1 MAKTYKTYKC
11 DPAKNTECSKTNC
24 HINGGECYLT
34 HNKKYEKKKCKYFDA
49 CPSATGWCLPRNPG
63 EDCVSFLLTHIERIR
78 RKNDEH

>member
-24 HINGGECYLT
+24 HINGGKCYLT

-49 CPSATGWCLPRNPG
+49 CPSAT
-63 EDCVSFLLTHIERIR
+63 
-78 RKNDEH
+78 

>member
-34 HNKKYEKKKCKYFDA
+34 HNKKYEKKKDLILTVAGFSFFLGDVIKAIF
-49 CPSATGWCLPRNPG
+49 
-63 EDCVSFLLTHIERIR
+63 VSKSGRGLREFLAHTHRT
-78 RKNDEH
+78 H